1 MDGVREQC
9 AYVGRIQL
17 AIAWEHLVY
26 ETFHAEPPTG
36 ANTRR
41 RMLVLALGAA
51 EHPVPKSAIVEL
63 TPALTR
69 AYAVKTAKTLT
80 PRPQLLLDRDL
91 VLRSVQGYR
100 ARVERMHSFQPATA
114 R

>member
-80 PRPQLLLDRDL
+80 RDLNWLLDRDL

-114 R
+114 L